1 MIVVFYIIKLK
12 KTVKFKEQLLF
23 GLLQSCIL
31 FFVFKGEF
39 RQTDKGKKG
48 NA

>member
-1 MIVVFYIIKLK
+1 MIVVFYIIQLK
-12 KTVKFKEQLLF
+12 KTVKFREQLLF
-23 GLLQSCIL
+23 RLLQSCIL
-31 FFVFKGEF
+31 FVFKGEF